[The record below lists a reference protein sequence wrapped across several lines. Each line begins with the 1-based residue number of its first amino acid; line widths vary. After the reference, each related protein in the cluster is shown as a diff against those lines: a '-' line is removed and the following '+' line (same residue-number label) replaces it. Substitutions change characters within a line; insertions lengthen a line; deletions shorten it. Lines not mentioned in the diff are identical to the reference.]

1 MASAISIC
9 SNALLM
15 LGAST
20 ISSFTE
26 ESDPSALDTAKLC
39 SNLWPSVRDF
49 VLRSHPWNCATKRV
63 VLSPET
69 VAPAYGYTKKCALPG
84 DWLRNIEINDNVASV
99 VDHVVESKKLLMNS
113 SVCRLRYVWRNEDP
127 ASWDPMLV
135 HACEL
140 AMSAKLAYPVTSSTS
155 KQEIQEQLFM
165 SALKLARAVDGQDES
180 AAALGDF
187 PLLQA
192 RY

>member
-15 LGAST
+15 LGEDT

-26 ESDPSALDTAKLC
+26 ESSPSSLDTAKLC
-39 SNLWPSVRDF
+39 ANLWPSVRDF
-49 VLRSHPWNCATKRV
+49 VLRSHLWNCATKRV

-69 VAPAYGYTKKCALPG
+69 VAPAYGFTHKYALPG
-84 DWLRNIEINDNVASV
+84 DWLRNVEINNQLANV
-99 VDHVVESKKLLMNS
+99 VDHVIESKKLLMDGS
-113 SVCRLRYVWRNEDP
+113 TCRLRYIWRNEDP
-127 ASWDPMLV
+127 ASYDPMLV
-135 HACEL
+135 HCCEL
-140 AMSAKLAYPVTSSTS
+140 AMAAKLAYAITSSTS
-155 KQEIQEQLFM
+155 KQQIQEDLLER
-165 SALKLARAVDGQDES
+165 ALKLARAVDGQDES
-180 AAALGDF
+180 TATLGDF